1 MTQALVMFCMVA
13 TPFKA
18 DGSLDEGALRS
29 HLSRLVDANNGV
41 YLAGGGA
48 GEGHALSRQ
57 ELRRICEIGVEM
69 CKGKVPTYCNPR
81 EARSAEEHYLYARE
95 AAAAG
100 VDVVQLYQLEGG
112 HGMKPTPEEQN
123 AYWAELLD
131 ALRYPVAISIHSY
144 AGFYPSA
151 DYLRHLKDNYPQIVA
166 LNLIA
171 MPSAYLTEVRDAM
184 PADVAIY
191 THVSTVVQG
200 LALGAAGALQA
211 ESNLIPNTCR
221 RLLDQWA
228 SEDIAGMR
236 ETAQHI
242 QRLSNVVNE
251 WAPSTARWVKMGMR
265 VLDCPGGQGPLRKPY
280 LMPDAA
286 AQRKMADSFKAI
298 GVREWEA
305 LPTAGAKR

>member
-1 MTQALVMFCMVA
+1 MFCMVA
-13 TPFKA
+13 SPFKS
-18 DGSLDEGALRS
+18 DDSLDEDALRL
-29 HLSRLVDANNGV
+29 HLKRLVDANNGV

-48 GEGHALSRQ
+48 GEGHALTRQ
-57 ELRRICEIGVEM
+57 ELRRICEIGVEV

-81 EARSAEEHYLYARE
+81 EARSAEEHYLYAKE

-112 HGMKPTPEEQN
+112 HGMRPTPEEQD
-123 AYWAELLD
+123 AYWFELLD
-131 ALRYPVAISIHSY
+131 ALRYPVALSIHAY

-151 DYLRHLKDNYPQIVA
+151 DYLRRLKDTYPQIVA

-171 MPSAYLTEVRDAM
+171 TPSAYLTEVRDAM

-191 THVSTVVQG
+191 IHISTVVQG
-200 LALGAAGALQA
+200 LALGAAGALQT

-228 SEDIAGMR
+228 SADIAGMQ
-236 ETAQHI
+236 ETAQQI
-242 QRLSNVVNE
+242 QRLSNVVSE

-265 VLDCPGGQGPLRKPY
+265 VLDLPGGQGPLRKPY
-280 LMPDAA
+280 LMPDSA
-286 AQRKMADSFKAI
+286 AQRKMADAFEAI
-298 GVREWEA
+298 GVRDWEP
-305 LPTAGAKR
+305 LPMAGALR